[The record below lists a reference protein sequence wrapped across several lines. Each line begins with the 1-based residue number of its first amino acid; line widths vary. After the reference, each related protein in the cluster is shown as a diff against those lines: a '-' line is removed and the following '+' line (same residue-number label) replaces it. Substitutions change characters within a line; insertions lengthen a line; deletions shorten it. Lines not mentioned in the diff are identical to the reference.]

1 MKKFIFFSLIVIILI
16 VVIFNIIKPVILS
29 SKTQDNNITYSI
41 LESSEGSSIYEEK
54 GYYVTNKED
63 NKLLITIASGM
74 KTTGGFDINIE
85 EIKINNKDVII
96 FIKET
101 QPPKNSK
108 VNQVINYPIVQVE
121 FSEKPES
128 LIIKNIDNNN
138 TYKKIT

>member
-63 NKLLITIASGM
+63 NKLCDS
-74 KTTGGFDINIE
+74 INA
-85 EIKINNKDVII
+85 
-96 FIKET
+96 
-101 QPPKNSK
+101 
-108 VNQVINYPIVQVE
+108 
-121 FSEKPES
+121 
-128 LIIKNIDNNN
+128 
-138 TYKKIT
+138 